1 MNSVLDFIR
10 WTTKTEL
17 EGMPRGIRTTE
28 YIMHGIRIAFGVS
41 IFLFCLYVGWK
52 ESDWVMAMLGL
63 WGGPFIITILGDFDV
78 VDRDKRK

>member
-1 MNSVLDFIR
+1 
-10 WTTKTEL
+10 
-17 EGMPRGIRTTE
+17 
-28 YIMHGIRIAFGVS
+28 MHGIRIAFGVS